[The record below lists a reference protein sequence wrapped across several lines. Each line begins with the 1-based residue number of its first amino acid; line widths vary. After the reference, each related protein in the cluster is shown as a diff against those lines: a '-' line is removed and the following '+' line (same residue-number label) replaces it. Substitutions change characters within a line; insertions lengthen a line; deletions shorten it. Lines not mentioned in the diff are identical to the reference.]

1 MKIHQRVGCTMPIVP
16 FLNLSASISA
26 VSFLEI
32 VSNYTVILLN
42 NLLIDYVIIVSISK
56 EHMCTVNISAY
67 IKISVLLVSYYIC
80 ITQII
85 IWMNRQTTVRVYW
98 TEEESETTINPLLP
112 FCKLSLAPY
121 ICPPS
126 FILFSFKY

>member
-85 IWMNRQTTVRVYW
+85 I
-98 TEEESETTINPLLP
+98 
-112 FCKLSLAPY
+112 
-121 ICPPS
+121 
-126 FILFSFKY
+126 